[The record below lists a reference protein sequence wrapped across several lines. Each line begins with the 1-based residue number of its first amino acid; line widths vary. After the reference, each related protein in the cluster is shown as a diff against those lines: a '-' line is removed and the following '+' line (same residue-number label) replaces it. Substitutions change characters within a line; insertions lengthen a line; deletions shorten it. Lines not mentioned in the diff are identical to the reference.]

1 MTYLKI
7 ILTIIA
13 LCLVLISCKL
23 YFDNPMDVNIEYIGD
38 RIIEAA
44 PPINVRIIK

>member
-1 MTYLKI
+1 MAYLKV

-13 LCLVLISCKL
+13 LALLLIACKL

-38 RIIEAA
+38 RIIEVAT
-44 PPINVRIIK
+44 PINVRVVK

>member
-13 LCLVLISCKL
+13 ITLILMACKL
-23 YFDNPMDVNIEYIGD
+23 IWDNPMDVNIEYIGD
-38 RIIEAA
+38 RIISVAE
-44 PPINVRIIK
+44 PINVRIIK

>member
-13 LCLVLISCKL
+13 ITLILMACKL
-23 YFDNPMDVNIEYIGD
+23 IWDNPMDVNLELIGD
-38 RIIEAA
+38 RYIEVAE
-44 PPINVRIIK
+44 PIRVRIVK